1 MTCRVVCRSR
11 LRPEAT
17 CVACIAGL
25 RCVAAIFTSLRCRR
39 ACWCGTLM
47 QMSRV
52 VVLVHAGLPCWC
64 FVAQRAR
71 RQRFIHGQFTHHWL
85 VSMLVLFCIVVE
97 LAAMSRV
104 VEFCATRCHVS
115 AAEIFAPRNLQSG
128 RFSSFCYVWPQ
139 PCLEFA
145 AMPRCCLLVAS
156 RTSSLVLRCKCP
168 VWTCKRTAC
177 LPCWCFIAQRAKS
190 MQTSEKPCG
199 AEATCITCIAVSLRC
214 RRACWRLEPTM
225 PVRARHFSTT

>member
-1 MTCRVVCRSR
+1 MLSECDHGIVMMLSCVVRCVVCVSAPGPRA
-11 LRPEAT
+11 LRA
-17 CVACIAGL
+17 L
-25 RCVAAIFTSLRCRR
+25 RFVAAIFASLRW
-39 ACWCGTLM
+39 AAL
-47 QMSRV
+47 
-52 VVLVHAGLPCWC
+52 VVLVHARLPCWC

-71 RQRFIHGQFTHHWL
+71 RQRFIHGQTTHHWL

-115 AAEIFAPRNLQSG
+115 AAEIIAPRNLQSG

-145 AMPRCCLLVAS
+145 AMLRCCLLVVS

-168 VWTCKRTAC
+168 VWTC
-177 LPCWCFIAQRAKS
+177 
-190 MQTSEKPCG
+190 
-199 AEATCITCIAVSLRC
+199 
-214 RRACWRLEPTM
+214 
-225 PVRARHFSTT
+225 